1 MKKMPSL
8 SLDRVSAMA
17 RTGGPSGGRTGRS
30 LLACVAVLA
39 VVFGVA
45 ELRPP
50 AAPTAGAA
58 GAPAAAQ
65 VERTAAVCPQPMQGL
80 SGSTQLTAFTPGS
93 GGTAPGGTAT
103 VRDITPQAV
112 AAGPAPAQPAASGS
126 ASGAPAS
133 GAPASG
139 SAAPSGSPSG
149 SPAAPQAQISD
160 ARVALA
166 KPGTPVSAA
175 AANTDTAA
183 GTFAVATGAYAPG
196 FTVTQTT
203 TVSDQRGMGV
213 SGVTCVPSGTHFW
226 FAGASTTGDRKDYLS
241 LNDAEATAAVVDVH
255 LYGDKG
261 PIDTGDAGTGIKVD
275 PGTSLAVLLSSLTG
289 EQDTD
294 LAVEVTVR
302 SGRLGVYLHASDG
315 SAGSDWIP
323 SSADPAPT
331 VVLPGLPTDLSGA
344 RLIVAAPSSQDDADL
359 KIQLSGPNG
368 WFVPAGLESIHVKAG
383 MVSAVDLK
391 QATHQQVSAL
401 RLTPSDPAHATPVLA
416 TVRIDRANGNKSD
429 AAWVTGTGP
438 VGKRASVADAR
449 GGGTSTLLLTATGD
463 GAASVRVTA
472 SAGTNGGTPTSKDL
486 DIPAGSTV
494 ALPAPEPSGG
504 NGSFGLTVETLKGG
518 PVVAARI
525 LALTTKDVPMFTIQ
539 TLQDD
544 HSYVQ
549 VPPAAPDPGLL
560 VH

>member
-1 MKKMPSL
+1 MKKIPSL

-17 RTGGPSGGRTGRS
+17 RSADPGTGGAGGGRTGRS

-50 AAPTAGAA
+50 AAASSAA
-58 GAPAAAQ
+58 TGAPTAAQ

-80 SGSTQLTAFTPGS
+80 SGTTQLTAFTPGT

-103 VRDITPQAV
+103 VRDITPQAF
-112 AAGPAPAQPAASGS
+112 AAPA
-126 ASGAPAS
+126 AP
-133 GAPASG
+133 
-139 SAAPSGSPSG
+139 AAPSGSPASG
-149 SPAAPQAQISD
+149 SPAPSGSPAGSAPAQQQVSD
-160 ARVALA
+160 ARISLA
-166 KPGTPVSAA
+166 KPGTPVSAQA
-175 AANTDTAA
+175 AATDTAA

-203 TVSDQRGMGV
+203 TITDQRGMGV

-226 FAGASTTGDRKDYLS
+226 FAGASTSGDRKDYLS
-241 LNDAEATAAVVDVH
+241 LNDAEPTAAVVDVH

-275 PGTSLAVLLSSLTG
+275 PGTSLSVLLSSLTV
-289 EQDTD
+289 QQNSD

-302 SGRLGVYLHASDG
+302 SGRLGVYLHAADG
-315 SAGSDWIP
+315 SAGTDWIP
-323 SSADPAPT
+323 ASVNPAPT
-331 VVLPGLPTDLSGA
+331 VVLPGLPADLSGA
-344 RLIVAAPSSQDDADL
+344 RLIVAAPRGDDDADL

-368 WFVPAGLESIHVKAG
+368 WFVPAGHESIHVKAG
-383 MVSAVDLK
+383 MVAAVDLD
-391 QATHQQVSAL
+391 QTTHQQISAL
-401 RLTPSDPAHATPVLA
+401 RLTPSDPSHATPVLA
-416 TVRIDRANGNKSD
+416 TVRINRANGSKSD
-429 AAWVTGTGP
+429 AAWVTGTAP

-449 GGGTSTLLLTATGD
+449 AGGSTTLLLTATGD
-463 GAASVRVTA
+463 SAASVRVTA
-472 SAGTNGGTPTSKDL
+472 SAGSGGGTPATKDV

-494 ALPAPEPSGG
+494 SLPAPEPGGGSG
-504 NGSFGLTVETLKGG
+504 NFGLTVETVKGG
-518 PVVAARI
+518 PVVAARM
-525 LALTTKDVPMFTIQ
+525 LALTTKDVPMFTVQ

-544 HSYVQ
+544 HSFVQ